1 MADIALNFD
10 FNSQKFL
17 YQDDE
22 PTSPGDTKTQQLHN
36 YADGVS
42 ASQDSAITAYSF
54 IIPNEET
61 LQAIR
66 ETETGNNL
74 VYFDTVED
82 FFKDLEI

>member
-66 ETETGNNL
+66 EAESGVGL
-74 VYFDTVED
+74 VYFESDQD
-82 FFKDLEI
+82 FYQDLES